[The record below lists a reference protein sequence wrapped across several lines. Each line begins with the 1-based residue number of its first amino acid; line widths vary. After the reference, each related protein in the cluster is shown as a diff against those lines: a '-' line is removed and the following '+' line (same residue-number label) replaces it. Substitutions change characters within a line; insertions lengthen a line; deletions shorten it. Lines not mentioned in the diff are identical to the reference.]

1 MTNEELVIRIQSGE
15 DVGNNMAL
23 LYGQVKNFIRS
34 IAWQY
39 RDSGEMEDL
48 EQEGYLAL
56 YPAIDNFDP
65 DAGCRFLTYAAPW
78 IRQAMRRYLQNSGG
92 CVRLRCIAWN
102 RFRRCRNI
110 KPNITE
116 NTVVMR
122 QMPRFAALWVLPLN
136 RSRDFGK
143 TPV

>member
-56 YPAIDNFDP
+56 YPAITSIRMQAVGSLP
-65 DAGCRFLTYAAPW
+65 MQHLGSGRQCGAICRTAA
-78 IRQAMRRYLQNSGG
+78 AVCGS
-92 CVRLRCIAWN
+92 RCIAWN

>member
-65 DAGCRFLTYAAPW
+65 DAGCKFLTYAALSAE
-78 IRQAMRRYLQNSGG
+78 QRRLCAAPGALPGTDSEDAEISSRILQ
-92 CVRLRCIAWN
+92 
-102 RFRRCRNI
+102 
-110 KPNITE
+110 
-116 NTVVMR
+116 
-122 QMPRFAALWVLPLN
+122 
-136 RSRDFGK
+136 K
-143 TPV
+143 TWL

>member
-1 MTNEELVIRIQSGE
+1 MTTNEELVIRIQSGE

-23 LYGQVKNFIRS
+23 LYGQVKTLFRS
-34 IAWQY
+34 IAWRY

-65 DAGCRFLTYAAPW
+65 DAGCKFLTYTLDPAGNAALSAE
-78 IRQAMRRYLQNSGG
+78 QRRLCALQ
-92 CVRLRCIAWN
+92 CIAWN
-102 RFRRCRNI
+102 RFRRCEI
-110 KPNITE
+110 SSQILPE

-136 RSRDFGK
+136 RSRTSGK